1 MKQRKIYI
9 TEKDRERLDE
19 LLMATNHSANRDR
32 NDLSSL
38 QNELQRATIVNPDQM
53 PDTVVTMNTR
63 LVFQDLDDNSKMAVT
78 LVFPSEADIDHGK
91 ISVFSPIGTAL
102 LGYKKGDIIEWAV
115 PDGKRRVRIEEVLY
129 QPEAAG
135 DHDL

>member
-1 MKQRKIYI
+1 MRQRKIYI

-19 LLMATNHSANRDR
+19 LLMMTGISNDRDR
-32 NDLSSL
+32 GDWSSL
-38 QNELQRATIVNPDQM
+38 ETELKRATVVNADQI

-63 LVFQDLDDNSKMAVT
+63 LVFQDLDDDSKMAVT

-115 PDGKRRVRIEEVLY
+115 PGGKRRVRIEEVLY

-135 DHDL
+135 DHHL

>member
-19 LLMATNHSANRDR
+19 QLMATNHSANRDR